1 MVGLRMWMIYIYLY
15 LRHKYLY
22 LYLRYIPVLEAHI
35 PIPEV
40 LELHVPVEVEE
51 DEAAPGGYLDGL
63 GWDTGLGYWR

>member
-1 MVGLRMWMIYIYLY
+1 MGERPVGEGGGGACGRVENVDDLHLP
-15 LRHKYLY
+15 LLEEHVPV
-22 LYLRYIPVLEAHI
+22 PVL
-35 PIPEV
+35 EV

>member
-15 LRHKYLY
+15 LRHMY
-22 LYLRYIPVLEAHI
+22 LYLRYIPVLEAHM
-35 PIPEV
+35 PVPEV
-40 LELHVPVEVEE
+40 PELHVPVEVEE